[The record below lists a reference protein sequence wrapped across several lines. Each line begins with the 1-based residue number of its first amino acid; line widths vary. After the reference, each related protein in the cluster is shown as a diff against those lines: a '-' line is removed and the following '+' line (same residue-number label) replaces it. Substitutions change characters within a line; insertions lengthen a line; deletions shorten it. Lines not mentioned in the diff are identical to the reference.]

1 MTDVLEVHP
10 YDINLIN
17 VDGKTNIWLWCQNK
31 KSEPSLVIVKDF
43 PVFCKIELPNYYN
56 DGELIEWD
64 VKLYNKVIKNMGDY
78 IIKKKKNLFTNWSI
92 IKAKKLYYYSE
103 DEFNFILMQF
113 KSIEDMF
120 AIKNL
125 CKQVFIDKKKIKLE
139 FWECDVDLYNKM
151 FSHKKMGISD
161 IFRTKK
167 FKEIPYYID
176 GKVNPERISKLGR
189 KDREIKEYVVKFS
202 SIKPIKEE
210 EKWMS
215 HPLILS
221 WDLETYSHNPK
232 CFPEKE
238 HEEDVIFS
246 VSLTFQ
252 YFLKPETVE
261 NYFIII
267 GPCRKSPDTTV
278 ISVKNEIELIEKFF
292 DLIIEKDPE
301 IIIGYN
307 IFGFDFPYINQRIQ
321 DAGEKWKNVGRTI
334 INRCEIKDISWSS
347 SAYGSQDLH
356 YLKAPGRIT
365 IDMLTYIKRD
375 YKLALYTLN
384 AVSSFF
390 LGEQKV
396 DLTAREM
403 FALHKKYID
412 HKHLIE
418 DLEYDENF
426 EDNLSHLSE
435 KDRDEILDILNK
447 NEKLVRYNLQDTV
460 LPIKLFDKMTVWINL
475 IGMSSVVRVT
485 PMDVFTRGQQ
495 KRCIAQIY
503 LYTSH
508 NGYVMTRRYDA
519 DFIYYCGGYVG
530 KPHKGFHENVF
541 VLDFN
546 SLYPSIMI
554 EGNTCF
560 TTLIPSNMM
569 ENGELIDESLISKEE
584 CRITRVRQEEPLV
597 VKKEKSRFD
606 YNDYVNYDPNDDGED
621 ESNVEDDED
630 EGGEGKEGKKVDKRR
645 KKKEEVKVMR
655 EYNVGFVN
663 KDVKDG
669 ILPQIE
675 RNLLGERSK
684 VKKKLKRNNKL
695 LEKITSK
702 ILHKLSDKTLKFKD
716 INDEELREFI
726 SRSVKI
732 KDDEYLHLY
741 EKELRASFTSQ
752 SVVSAMY
759 DVNQLSLKVCANSLY
774 GFLGAQIMGKFSCV
788 EISIYICYMGRQL
801 IINSGLYFEKRFGT
815 STVYGDTDSVF
826 LKFKDNRPFNYQ
838 DGVDMEKSING
849 YTDENG
855 VVHKGMFNKPLYLEL
870 EKIIDVVLIE
880 KKNYIYVE
888 KDEKGEV
895 IKVKGTNDIKL
906 NAKGVCIARR
916 DNYKLLTKTYKKIA
930 MMKFKGASKGEI
942 FDEICDCVL
951 NLVDF
956 KFENIDDLA
965 VNKKMGS
972 GYKSETY
979 PLAILSNVMQEIG
992 RPMQVGE
999 RFRSIVVLD
1008 HKGRDK
1014 MGYRMRPLELF
1025 HEIWNNSKYKYTEK
1039 IPEDYNPLGLFP
1051 PEKIDPFYYINNLI
1065 NPIDTLFKTINL
1077 NIEDDEEYLY
1087 ETVHRT
1093 ALKNISSKTPMAML
1107 NLILRDH
1114 EKIIKKNGDYT
1125 DVIKIIKGLKNM
1137 FS

>member
-1 MTDVLEVHP
+1 MLEVHP

-17 VDGKTNIWLWCQNK
+17 INGKTNIWLWCQNK
-31 KSEPSLVIVKDF
+31 NSEPSLVIVKDF
-43 PVFCKIELPNYYN
+43 PVFCKIELPNFYE
-56 DGELIEWD
+56 DGEIIEWD
-64 VKLYNKVIKNMGDY
+64 TKLFNQVIKNMSEY
-78 IIKKKKNLFTNWSI
+78 IIKKKKNLFTDWNI
-92 IKAKKLYYYSE
+92 TKAKKLYYYNE
-103 DEFNFILMQF
+103 DEFNFILMKF
-113 KSIEDMF
+113 NSIEDMY

-125 CKQVFIDKKKIKLE
+125 CKQVFIGKKKKIKLE

-151 FSHKKMGISD
+151 FSYKKMGISD
-161 IFRTKK
+161 IFRAKK
-167 FKEIPYYID
+167 YKEIPYYSDKEKKEI
-176 GKVNPERISKLGR
+176 NPERISKLG
-189 KDREIKEYVVKFS
+189 KKGREIKEYVVKFS
-202 SIKPIKEE
+202 NIKPVKEE
-210 EKWMS
+210 EKWIS
-215 HPLILS
+215 YPLILS

-252 YFLKPETVE
+252 HFLKPETLE

-267 GPCRKSPDTTV
+267 GPCRKSDSTNV
-278 ISVKNEIELIEKFF
+278 ISVKTENELIDKFF

-307 IFGFDFPYINQRIQ
+307 VFGFDFPYINQRII
-321 DAGEKWKNVGRTI
+321 DSGEEWKNVGRTI
-334 INRCEIKDISWSS
+334 IDRCEIKDISWSS
-347 SAYGSQDLH
+347 SAYGAQDLH

-375 YKLALYTLN
+375 YKLSMYTLN
-384 AVSSFF
+384 AVSSYF

-412 HKHLIE
+412 NKHLIE

-426 EDNLSHLSE
+426 ENNISHLPE
-435 KDRDEILDILNK
+435 KDKKEILYILDK
-447 NEKLVRYNLQDTV
+447 NEKLVKYNLQDTL

-508 NGYVMTRRYDA
+508 NGYVMTRRYNA
-519 DFIYYCGGYVG
+519 EYIYTCGGYVG
-530 KPHKGFHENVF
+530 KPLRGFHENVF

-560 TTLIPSNMM
+560 TTLIPSEMLKK
-569 ENGELIDESLISKEE
+569 GKLIDESLLSEEE
-584 CRITRVRQEEPLV
+584 CRITRVVQEEPEI
-597 VKKEKSRFD
+597 VKKEKSLFD
-606 YNDYVNYDPNDDGED
+606 YNDYLNYDPNEEKIEEENPD
-621 ESNVEDDED
+621 E
-630 EGGEGKEGKKVDKRR
+630 KIDKRKN
-645 KKKEEVKVMR
+645 KKIEKKVMR
-655 EYNVGFVN
+655 EYDVGFV
-663 KDVKDG
+663 KKEVRDG

-675 RNLLGERSK
+675 RNLLFERSK
-684 VKKKLKRNNKL
+684 VKKKLKNNNKL
-695 LEKITSK
+695 LEEITLK
-702 ILHKLSDKTLKFKD
+702 ILNKLKDKKLKFKD
-716 INDEELREFI
+716 IKDEKLIEYI
-726 SRSVKI
+726 KKSVDI
-732 KDDEYLHLY
+732 KEDEYLHKY
-741 EKELRASFTSQ
+741 EKELRESFLSQ
-752 SVVSAMY
+752 KVVSSMY

-774 GFLGAQIMGKFSCV
+774 GFLGAQVLGKFSCA
-788 EISIYICYMGRQL
+788 EISIYICFMGREL
-801 IINSGLYFEKRFGT
+801 IINSGLYFEKNFST
-815 STVYGDTDSVF
+815 TTVYGDTDSVF
-826 LKFKDNRPFNYQ
+826 LKFKDGRPFNYQ

-849 YTDENG
+849 YVDENG
-855 VVHKGMFNKPLYLEL
+855 IEHKGIYNKPLYLEL

-880 KKNYIYVE
+880 KKNYIYIE
-888 KDEKGEV
+888 KDEKGKT
-895 IKVKGTNDIKL
+895 IKIKGTDDVKL

-916 DNYKLLTKTYKKIA
+916 DNYKLLTKTYRKIA
-930 MMKFKGASKGEI
+930 MMKFEGKGKNDI
-942 FDEICDCVL
+942 FNTICDCVL

-956 KFENIDDLA
+956 NFDNIDDLA

-1008 HKGRDK
+1008 HKGREK

-1025 HEIWNNSKYKYTEK
+1025 YEIWNNSKYKYSEK
-1039 IPEDYNPLGLFP
+1039 IPEGYNPLGLFP

-1065 NPIDTLFKTINL
+1065 NPIDTLFKTINI
-1077 NIEDDEEYLY
+1077 NNEKDEEEYLY

-1093 ALKNISSKTPMAML
+1093 SLKNISTETPMAML

-1114 EKIIKKNGDYT
+1114 EKLIKNDGDYSEVIKK
-1125 DVIKIIKGLKNM
+1125 IKNLKDM
-1137 FS
+1137 FL